1 MADPVIVNP
10 SVTPAQ
16 VKTIVRYFLTFLG
29 PWLPKLFSG
38 FFTPEIQ
45 AIINSDEF
53 ANAIALSSGAIVG
66 SIMTCWGVVDTYL
79 HKKQLVAA
87 ATAAPN
93 TQFLVQTPSETKAA
107 AK

>member
-1 MADPVIVNP
+1 MTDTPVIVNP

-16 VKTIVRYFLTFLG
+16 IKTIVRYFFTFLG
-29 PWLPKLFSG
+29 PWLPKLFAG

-45 AIINSDEF
+45 AIIQSDEF
-53 ANAIALSSGAIVG
+53 ANAISLSSGAIVG
-66 SIMTCWGVVDTYL
+66 SIMAAWGVIDTYL

-93 TQFLVQTPSETKAA
+93 TKFVVQKPGE